1 MLNSLLPFEL
11 DISELVFDVVFDWF
25 EVLQVPGY
33 FLDFIS
39 KTVDFLSV
47 FWFGSDKFKLLLIF
61 FFHFF
66 LEFIEICIEDL
77 IDAFLQFFQL
87 IFEIYMEIGPVIG
100 YLMFAF
106 NLLFTNVDSI
116 H

>member
-1 MLNSLLPFEL
+1 MLNSLPPFEL
-11 DISELVFDVVFDWF
+11 DISELVLNIVFDWL

-39 KTVDFLSV
+39 QTIDFVCV
-47 FWFGSDKFKLLLIF
+47 FWFSSDKFKLLFTF

-66 LEFIEICIEDL
+66 FEFSEVCIEDL

-106 NLLFTNVDSI
+106 NLLFTNVDNI